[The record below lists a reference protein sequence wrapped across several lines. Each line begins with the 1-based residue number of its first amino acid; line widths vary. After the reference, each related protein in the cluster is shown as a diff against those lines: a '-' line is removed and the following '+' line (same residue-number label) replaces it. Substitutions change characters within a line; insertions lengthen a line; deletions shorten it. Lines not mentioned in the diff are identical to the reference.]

1 MADAKKEPRM
11 RERQTTR
18 LRLRR
23 FREEDK
29 PAFAAINADP
39 AVARYLPST
48 LTRSESD
55 AVVDR
60 IVAHVE
66 AHGFGLWAVDE
77 LASCELIG
85 FVGLARPRFE
95 ADFTPCV
102 EVGWRLR
109 AASWGRGY
117 ATEAA
122 RAALHEGFMELGLQE
137 IVSFTVPTNV
147 PSRRVMEKLGMT
159 PDREFEHPVLAEG
172 HPLRRH
178 VLYRLARG
186 RYHELSATR

>member
-1 MADAKKEPRM
+1 MQSQTSRLLL
-11 RERQTTR
+11 REW
-18 LRLRR
+18 
-23 FREEDK
+23 REEDK
-29 PAFAAINADP
+29 PAFASINADP
-39 AVARYLPST
+39 LVARFLPSV

-55 AVVDR
+55 AMVDR
-60 IVAHVE
+60 IVAHFA
-66 AHGFGLWAVDE
+66 AHGFGVWAVDE
-77 LASCELIG
+77 LASGELIG

-122 RAALHEGFMELGLQE
+122 RTALHIGFAELDLKE

-147 PSRRVMEKLGMT
+147 PSRRVMERLGMT
-159 PDREFEHPVLAEG
+159 LEREFEHPSLAEG

-178 VLYRLARG
+178 VLYRLSQARY
-186 RYHELSATR
+186 RELSQTTG